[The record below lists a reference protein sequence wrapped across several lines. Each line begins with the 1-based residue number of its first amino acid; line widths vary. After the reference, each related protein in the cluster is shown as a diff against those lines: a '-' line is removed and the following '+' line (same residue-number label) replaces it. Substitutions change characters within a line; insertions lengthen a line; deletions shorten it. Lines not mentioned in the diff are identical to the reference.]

1 MSIAT
6 IDGIEL
12 HYREA
17 GEGFPVV
24 LVHGFTGNL
33 RNWALTVPALRERFR
48 TVSVDLPGHGLSEK
62 PTASGAYTGEQMSDD
77 VHGLIRHLG
86 IEECYLVG
94 HSMGGMVAQHLVLSH
109 PPLIRALVL
118 VDTAAELSGVLRERA
133 SDRERLVQMV
143 RTRGMEA
150 VFDEQLRLNPQR
162 EQIEANPG
170 FVKTWREQ
178 FLMTSPDAYIYCAHG
193 MANRR
198 ALLRELPSVSAPT
211 LIVCGEND
219 EPFVEASRQMHDAIA
234 GSELLM
240 IPGAGHSPQI
250 EAPSRFNQALMGFL
264 TRVHEAAGVA

>member
-1 MSIAT
+1 MPVAQING
-6 IDGIEL
+6 IDL

-24 LVHGFTGNL
+24 LVHGFTGNS
-33 RNWALTVPALRERFR
+33 RNWALTVPVVRERFR

-62 PTASGAYTGEQMSDD
+62 PTASDAYTGERMSDD
-77 VHGLIRHLG
+77 VHGLIRYLG

-94 HSMGGMVAQHLVLSH
+94 HSMGGMVAQHLVLSY
-109 PPLIRALVL
+109 PTLVRALVL
-118 VDTAAELSGVLRERA
+118 VDTAAELSSVLQERA
-133 SDRERLVQMV
+133 SDRERLVQTV

-162 EQIEANPG
+162 KELEANPG
-170 FVKTWREQ
+170 FLKTWREQ

-198 ALLRELPSVSAPT
+198 ALLRELPCVSAPT

-219 EPFVEASRQMHDAIA
+219 DPFIEASRQMHDAIS
-234 GSELLM
+234 GSELLL
-240 IPGAGHSPQI
+240 IAGAGHSPQI
-250 EAPSRFNQALMGFL
+250 EAPSRFNEALMGFL
-264 TRVHEAAGVA
+264 VRVHEVAGVA